1 MKSLKKMKLNN
12 SMTLIHF
19 IKKLEAVEAD
29 LHNWKRNSLLNIN
42 NKLSTNA
49 VSHQAKK
56 AIFSLMIMNTTKW
69 WIKNKILRNKE
80 IKDFP
85 SIMAWLH
92 SKLLWLEGN
101 HLQWNNHHLKWISFM
116 PMSHPQQNT
125 LTYLNQLGGKDLIL
139 R

>member
-1 MKSLKKMKLNN
+1 MRMKSLKKMKLNN

-85 SIMAWLH
+85 SIMA
-92 SKLLWLEGN
+92 
-101 HLQWNNHHLKWISFM
+101 
-116 PMSHPQQNT
+116 
-125 LTYLNQLGGKDLIL
+125 
-139 R
+139 